1 MKIQNIEIIKEEL
14 KMIGKYYCPICGKMY
29 TDLSQMYNCAV
40 ECEKKEKT
48 KAAVAKINEAKRT
61 NAEAEIKATYD
72 ALIKKITKY
81 NNTFKDYNYSC
92 TLRHSGKTLAAQN
105 VSNKGE
111 GKENIGIDDKSL
123 DKWIKE
129 IFNID

>member
-1 MKIQNIEIIKEEL
+1 
-14 KMIGKYYCPICGKMY
+14 MIGKYYCPICGKMY

-48 KAAVAKINEAKRT
+48 KAAVTKANEAKRV

-81 NNTFKDYNYSC
+81 NNTFKDYSYSC

-105 VSNKGE
+105 VSIKEKEIDNKT
-111 GKENIGIDDKSL
+111 L
-123 DKWIKE
+123 DKWIKD